1 MPVISATWAAET
13 GELLEPERWRFS
25 ESKSCHCTPA
35 WVTEQDSVSKK
46 KKKRKKERNGLP
58 LMTQHGQVWWLMPI
72 IPALWE
78 AEEGGSRGQEI
89 KIILTN
95 MVKPCLY

>member
-1 MPVISATWAAET
+1 MPSSS
-13 GELLEPERWRFS
+13 GY
-25 ESKSCHCTPA
+25 SKLWSQQCTPA

-78 AEEGGSRGQEI
+78 AKVGGSPEVSRF
-89 KIILTN
+89 KTSLAKL
-95 MVKPCLY
+95 VKLHLY